1 MHQLGNAGATL
12 HVDADVVAYVYCGDD
27 ETTLDAAKAN
37 LADTMA
43 ATATALRVDM
53 VLMHLTS
60 AGSNK
65 GSRYEMAFTQPYQGQ
80 RRDVRKPR
88 LYAPLRAWLMSEP
101 AICENTQYSIATHA
115 EADDTIGC
123 GAVADLKAGRTPY
136 ILTKDKDL
144 RMIPGV
150 HVNWD
155 TGARVVLA
163 PDVFSLV
170 HGDKTYGTAF
180 FWGQMLSGDMVDN
193 IRGIPGIGQNKAAGI
208 LKHVGMDSTAFS
220 TVLEQY
226 RQKFGEAATSLFC
239 ESAALLW
246 IRRCE
251 ASNRFDFL
259 RWLRGVDG
267 ICPEEFNDVLGEYA
281 RLYGKLKTF
290 NS

>member
-1 MHQLGNAGATL
+1 L
-12 HVDADVVAYVYCGDD
+12 HVDADVAAYVYCGGD
-27 ETTLDAAKAN
+27 ETTLVAAKGN
-37 LADTMA
+37 LADAVATQA
-43 ATATALRVDM
+43 AALRVDR

-60 AGSNK
+60 AGSDK
-65 GSRYEMAFTQPYQGQ
+65 GSRYEMAFTKPYQGQ
-80 RRDVRKPR
+80 RRGGSKPR
-88 LYAPLRAWLMSEP
+88 LHAPLRAWLEAGP
-101 AICENTQYSIATHA
+101 TICPNMQYSISTHA

-123 GAVADLKAGRTPY
+123 GALADLGAGRTPY

-155 TGARVVLA
+155 TGARVVLG

-170 HGDKTYGTAF
+170 DGGRTYGTAF
-180 FWGQMLSGDMVDN
+180 FWEQMLSGDTVDN
-193 IRGIPGIGQNKAAGI
+193 IRGIPGTGPERAVGI

-226 RQKFGEAATSLFC
+226 RQKFGDAARSLFC

-246 IRRCE
+246 IRRRE

-259 RWLRGVDG
+259 SWLRNVDG
-267 ICPEEFNDVLGEYA
+267 ICPDDFNDVLGEYA